1 MPLKPENFTESAQEV
16 LGDSQQLV
24 RQYRHAQW
32 DLEHVFLALLQQEEG
47 VPLQILK
54 ELSLDPVVMRT
65 ELGVALETSP
75 RLDYEPSQIYPTPR
89 AARLLENAKGES
101 ERLKDDYIGTEHLFI
116 AVIQE
121 RTGES
126 AELLR
131 NYDVDN
137 EK

>member
-1 MPLKPENFTESAQEV
+1 MPLRPENFTESAQEV

-32 DLEHVFLALLQQEEG
+32 DLEHVFLALLQQEDG

-54 ELSLDPVVMRT
+54 ELSLDPVAIRT
-65 ELGVALETSP
+65 ELGAALETSP

-101 ERLKDDYIGTEHLFI
+101 ERLKDDYNLSLH
-116 AVIQE
+116 
-121 RTGES
+121 
-126 AELLR
+126 
-131 NYDVDN
+131 
-137 EK
+137 